1 MFGFANAK
9 FKNSIKKYVVR
20 FVMLCVLVFGLLSPT
35 AEGSADL

>member
-1 MFGFANAK
+1 M
-9 FKNSIKKYVVR
+9 KNDVVR